1 MIKNAFETS
10 QHLQIFLEK
19 ILSKIFVNIQLR
31 KQKNMRRC
39 YFYNVQLE
47 MFEHKRTRSK
57 LEEGP
62 RNICLDEEI

>member
-19 ILSKIFVNIQLR
+19 ILSKTFVNIQLR

-47 MFEHKRTRSK
+47 MFEHK
-57 LEEGP
+57 
-62 RNICLDEEI
+62 